1 MIKKLFSILKLITI
15 ILILNIPTNINA
27 EAKNLV
33 NIYFFHSNDCSHC
46 NSELIFLDT
55 LEKKYDN
62 IKIYK
67 YEVHDNTNNQKRL
80 EISKLYNLKNS
91 GVPLTIIGDTA
102 YLGYLEEISNLNFI
116 KTIEYYSIYG
126 YEDRVG
132 KYLNIDYSKNL
143 LIEDSIPTLDE
154 FKETYGNYHLT
165 KNIHTNDYNI
175 TTNGTIL
182 GLFTGIN
189 PLQLLILLLILL
201 ITKKRK
207 INQTIIA
214 ISTHLSLSFILLTI
228 TTIIPLLNNKI
239 AIILLLITLLLIG
252 ILIYKTIKRK
262 KYLYIKY
269 LSISLLSN
277 IIYLTFF
284 SKYLKIFKELLNLH
298 LPTKL
303 TLINYYSNYLLT
315 ILMIYSIYII
325 IIIFLKLNIKTIK
338 LKQYKN

>member
-1 MIKKLFSILKLITI
+1 MTKKVFPILSLLII
-15 ILILNIPTNINA
+15 ILLINIPTNIKA
-27 EAKNLV
+27 EEKNLV
-33 NIYFFHSNDCSHC
+33 NIYFFHSSDCSHC
-46 NSELIFLDT
+46 NSELIFLET

-67 YEVHDNTNNQKRL
+67 YEVHDNINNQKRL

-102 YLGYLEEISNLNFI
+102 YLGYIEEISNLNFI
-116 KTIEYYSIYG
+116 KTIEYYSIYE
-126 YEDRVG
+126 YDDRVG
-132 KYLNIDYSKNL
+132 KYLNVDYSKNL
-143 LIEDSIPTLDE
+143 LIETSIPTLDE
-154 FKETYGNYHLT
+154 FKSTYGNY
-165 KNIHTNDYNI
+165 KIVKDIYTNDYDL

-189 PLQLLILLLILL
+189 PIQLLLLGLILLS
-201 ITKKRK
+201 TKKRA
-207 INQTIIA
+207 INQMIIA
-214 ISTHLSLSFILLTI
+214 LSIHLSISFILI
-228 TTIIPLLNNKI
+228 TTNVVLPLFSNKI
-239 AIILLLITLLLIG
+239 LVVIPAIILLLIAL
-252 ILIYKTIKRK
+252 LIYKIIKRE

-269 LSISLLSN
+269 ISIALLSN
-277 IIYLTFF
+277 IVYLTFF

-325 IIIFLKLNIKTIK
+325 IIIFLKLNIKTPK
-338 LKQYKN
+338 LKQHKN